1 MIRSRLRGAT
11 IVGAIAAVGLVGCA
25 QADAAPRVVDPSGFS
40 AAGPW
45 AGEFA
50 ESAADASPYQRQIL
64 SDGTISAREVA
75 DAQSRMSACMRDLGY
90 DYTTAE
96 DGTSEA
102 SPLPGRKAE
111 DAAAMNDSK
120 SKCAKD
126 FDSDVTYL
134 FNEVRRNPE
143 KQDEAMIT
151 VACLRAARLVD
162 DTYTERDWRDQNDDG
177 NFSFSPWDPAA
188 VQCRLDPLGLWRQ

>member
-1 MIRSRLRGAT
+1 VVRSRARGTTLVA
-11 IVGAIAAVGLVGCA
+11 VIAATGLVGCA
-25 QADAAPRVVDPSGFS
+25 HADAAPPVVDPSSFS

-50 ESAADASPYQRQIL
+50 ESASDTSPYQRRIL
-64 SDGTISAREVA
+64 SDGTISAQEVA
-75 DAQSRMSACMRDLGY
+75 DAQSRMSTCMRDVGY
-90 DYTTAE
+90 DYVTAE

-111 DAAAMNDSK
+111 DAAAINDSK
-120 SKCAKD
+120 SKCAKE

-134 FNEVRRNPE
+134 FNEVRRNPQ
-143 KQDEAMIT
+143 KQDEAEIT

-162 DTYTERDWRDQNDDG
+162 DTYTEREWRTQNDDG

>member
-1 MIRSRLRGAT
+1 VVRSRARGTTLVA
-11 IVGAIAAVGLVGCA
+11 VIAATGLVGCA
-25 QADAAPRVVDPSGFS
+25 HADAAPPVVDPSSFS

-45 AGEFA
+45 ADEFA
-50 ESAADASPYQRQIL
+50 ESASDTSPYQRRIL
-64 SDGTISAREVA
+64 SDGTISAQEVA
-75 DAQSRMSACMRDLGY
+75 DAQSRMSTCMRDVGY
-90 DYTTAE
+90 DYVTAE

-111 DAAAMNDSK
+111 DAAAINDSK
-120 SKCAKD
+120 SKCAKE

-134 FNEVRRNPE
+134 FNEVRRNPQ
-143 KQDEAMIT
+143 KQDEAEIT

-162 DTYTERDWRDQNDDG
+162 DTYTEREWRTQNDDG